1 MKIALGTVQFGLD
14 YGISNTTGK
23 ITPEMAAEILSFAA
37 GNGIGPGKHIQ
48 GSHSSDDG
56 HQDQG
61 KQLLVFHC
69 KFLQKVK

>member
-37 GNGIGPGKHIQ
+37 GNGIDTLDTAQ
-48 GSHSSDDG
+48 AYGSAEE
-56 HQDQG
+56 
-61 KQLLVFHC
+61 
-69 KFLQKVK
+69 